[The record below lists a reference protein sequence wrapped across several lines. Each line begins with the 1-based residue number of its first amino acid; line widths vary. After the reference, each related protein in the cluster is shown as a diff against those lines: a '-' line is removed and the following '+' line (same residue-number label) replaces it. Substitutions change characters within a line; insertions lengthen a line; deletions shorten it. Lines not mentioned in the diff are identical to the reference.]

1 MIRLLQ
7 PRMSVSSVF
16 DVNLDELQGYGY
28 RGLIMDL
35 DNTLVAWNHPEVP
48 KTLRVWLNEVRRRE
62 IEMCIV
68 SNNLSQRVEEFSAK
82 IGVSFIAKAAKPRRR
97 AFRQAMRTMGTDA
110 HNTAVVGDQVF
121 TDILGGNRLQLYTIL
136 VHPLAT
142 EEFWTTR
149 LVRKLEKQ
157 VVRRNLSQDSPQS

>member
-7 PRMSVSSVF
+7 PRLLISSVF
-16 DVNLDELQGYGY
+16 DLNLDDLKDSGYQ
-28 RGLIMDL
+28 GLIMDL
-35 DNTLVAWNHPEVP
+35 DNTLVAWNRPEVP
-48 KTLRVWLNEVRRRE
+48 KSLTLWLGEVRQRG

-97 AFRQAMRTMGTDA
+97 AFRQAMRAMGTQA
-110 HNTAVVGDQVF
+110 YNTAVVGDQVF

-149 LVRKLEKQ
+149 LIRKLEKQ
-157 VVRRNLSQDSPQS
+157 VVRRHFTQG

>member
-7 PRMSVSSVF
+7 PRLSISSVF
-16 DVNLDELQGYGY
+16 DLDLDDLKDEGYE
-28 RGLIMDL
+28 GLIMDL

-48 KTLRVWLNEVRRRE
+48 KSLTLWLGEVRHRG

-68 SNNLSQRVEEFSAK
+68 SNNLSQRVEEFAAK
-82 IGVSFIAKAAKPRRR
+82 IGVSSIAKAAKPRRR
-97 AFRQAMRTMGTDA
+97 AFRQAMRAMGTEA

-136 VHPLAT
+136 VHPVAT

-149 LVRKLEKQ
+149 LVRKVERQ
-157 VVRRNLSQDSPQS
+157 VVRRHFTQG

>member
-7 PRMSVSSVF
+7 PRLSVSSVF
-16 DVNLDELQGYGY
+16 DVDLDDLVNRGY

-48 KTLRVWLNEVRRRE
+48 KTLKLWLKDVSHRN

-68 SNNLSQRVEEFSAK
+68 SNNLSQRVEEFSTK

-97 AFRQAMRTMGTDA
+97 AFRQAMRKMGTYA
-110 HNTAVVGDQVF
+110 ETTAVIGDQVF

-149 LVRKLEKQ
+149 LVRKLEHQ
-157 VVRRNLSQDSPQS
+157 VVRRHVSQG

>member
-7 PRMSVSSVF
+7 PRLSISSVF
-16 DVNLDELQGYGY
+16 DLNLDELQGHGY
-28 RGLIMDL
+28 QGLIMDL

-48 KTLRVWLNEVRRRE
+48 KALTTWLTEVRRRN

-68 SNNLSQRVEEFSAK
+68 SNNLGQRVELFSAK
-82 IGVSFIAKAAKPRRR
+82 IGVSFIANAAKPRRR
-97 AFRQAMRTMGTDA
+97 AFRQAMRTMGTEA
-110 HNTAVVGDQVF
+110 SNTAVVGDQVF

-149 LVRKLEKQ
+149 LVRKLEHQ
-157 VVRRNLSQDSPQS
+157 VVRRRLSQNSSQG